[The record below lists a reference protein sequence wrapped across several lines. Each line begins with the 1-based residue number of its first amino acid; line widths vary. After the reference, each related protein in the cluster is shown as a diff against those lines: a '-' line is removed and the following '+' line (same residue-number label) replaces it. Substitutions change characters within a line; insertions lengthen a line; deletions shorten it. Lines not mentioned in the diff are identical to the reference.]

1 MGFEVAIVGILI
13 LFCIYAGFHYYQLN
27 KENHINNLIETFN
40 TMNEEEEIKADKID
54 WNITQH
60 IGWLYKN
67 GTNKNFDNLNLYFNQ
82 SDASFF
88 ATNLNDQ
95 TKIQMN
101 REMMKDGD
109 EVMVNNG
116 MYVVKM
122 FTEEE

>member
-1 MGFEVAIVGILI
+1 MSFEVAIVGILI
-13 LFCIYAGFHYYQLN
+13 LFGIYAGFHYYKLN
-27 KENHINNLIETFN
+27 KESQLNNLIETFN
-40 TMNEEEEIKADKID
+40 SMNEEVKEDKID
-54 WNITQH
+54 WEITQH

-88 ATNLNDQ
+88 AITLNDQ

-101 REMMKDGD
+101 REMMSDG
-109 EVMVNNG
+109 EEIMVNNA

-122 FTEEE
+122 HIEE